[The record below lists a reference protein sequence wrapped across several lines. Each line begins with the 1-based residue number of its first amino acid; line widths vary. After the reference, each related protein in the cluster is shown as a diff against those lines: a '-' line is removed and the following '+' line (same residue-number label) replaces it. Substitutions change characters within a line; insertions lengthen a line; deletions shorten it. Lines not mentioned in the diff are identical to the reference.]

1 MQSAIVGLIVQIP
14 LAAVVGMAL
23 RRVYLDWLEELK
35 NSRQERLAMQNKLD
49 DIDKSIAALANAI
62 ENWNTLQRR
71 QRERPIEA
79 LDRGF

>member
-1 MQSAIVGLIVQIP
+1 MENAIIGLIVQIP
-14 LAAVVGMAL
+14 LAAVVGIAL

-35 NSRQERLAMQNKLD
+35 NSREERLAMQNKLD
-49 DIDKSIAALANAI
+49 DMDKSIAALANAI